1 MPNITQIPAPRVNI
15 VDEKT
20 GLISREWFRFL
31 NNIYTIVGGEN
42 RGVILPENGGTG
54 TGVVPTNGQLPI
66 GNGATYTPANLTQG
80 TGLTVTNGAGSVA
93 LAITDT
99 GVTAGA
105 YGSASAVP
113 NYSVNAQGQ
122 LTAAANTS
130 IAIDAS
136 QVISGIFPIARGG
149 TNTNATPTAGTVT
162 YGTGTAIAYSAVGTA
177 GQALVS
183 NGASAPS
190 WSSITSSQWVTSGAN
205 IYYTAGNVGIGT
217 TSPGSAL
224 DVKGTLRLSGSSSGY
239 IGLAPAASAGSTT
252 YTLPSADGSS
262 NQVLQTNGSGVLSW
276 GTSGLGTVTSVSG
289 TGTVSGINLSGTV
302 TTSGSLTL
310 GGTLSVAAS
319 DITSGTIN
327 TARLGSGTA
336 SSSTYLRG
344 DQTWASVTATTAVN
358 LSGGTLT
365 TSSYTLVSSNN
376 LIALQSSAGNGVFV
390 NGSGASFSGSSDNA
404 ISLGTSGFRWSAL
417 YVAGTFGWGGYSISA
432 PAGST
437 STFLRNDGTWA
448 TPTSSGVTSVSGTGT
463 VSGLTLSGTVTSTG
477 NLTLGGTLSLTS
489 GNVTTAL
496 GFTPYSNTNPNG
508 YINSSGSCASASTAA
523 NLSGGTLTTSS
534 YTLTS
539 SNALVAIGN
548 SSGQG
553 VFVNG
558 SGSFSSS
565 VDNTM
570 SCGTSGFRWTT
581 VYATTSTINTSD
593 ANQKQQIENLTDV
606 EFAVAN
612 ELKSKVKTFKF
623 NEAVAAKGSNARKHV
638 GWIAQDVQTV
648 FANHG
653 LNANDYGMFCSD
665 EIDGKIQLGVRY
677 EELLTFISAA
687 EDQKMTSLIS
697 SVSQLVAEVEALK
710 TSQLP
715 K

>member
-31 NNIYTIVGGEN
+31 NNVYTIVGGEN

-54 TGVVPTNGQLPI
+54 TDAIPANGQIPI
-66 GNGATYTPANLTQG
+66 GDGTTYTPANLTQG
-80 TGLTVTNGAGSVA
+80 AGLTITNGAGSVA
-93 LAITDT
+93 LAITNT
-99 GVTAGA
+99 GVTAGS

-136 QVISGIFPIARGG
+136 QVTSGIFPIARGG
-149 TNTNATPTAGTVT
+149 TNTNATPTAGTVA
-162 YGTGTAIAYSAVGTA
+162 YGTGTAVAYSAVGTA

-190 WSSITSSQWVTSGAN
+190 WSTIPSSQWTTTISGVD
-205 IYYTAGNVGIGT
+205 IYYTTGNVGIGT
-217 TSPGSAL
+217 STPGSTL
-224 DVKGTLRLSGSSSGY
+224 DVKGILRLSGSFSGY
-239 IGLAPAASAGSTT
+239 VGFVAPAAVASSIT
-252 YTLPSADGSS
+252 YTLPSVAGTA

-276 GTSGLGTVTSVSG
+276 ASVGVGTVTSVSG
-289 TGTVSGINLSGTV
+289 TGTVSGLSLSGTV
-302 TTSGSLTL
+302 TSSGNLTL
-310 GGTLSVAAS
+310 GGAISLVFGDVTSALGYVPYPNTNPSGFVNSSGSVAFATSAGSAS
-319 DITSGTIN
+319 
-327 TARLGSGTA
+327 
-336 SSSTYLRG
+336 
-344 DQTWASVTATTAVN
+344 TATN

-365 TSSYTLVSSNN
+365 TSSYLLSS
-376 LIALQSSAGNGVFV
+376 SS
-390 NGSGASFSGSSDNA
+390 S
-404 ISLGTSGFRWSAL
+404 
-417 YVAGTFGWGGYSISA
+417 
-432 PAGST
+432 
-437 STFLRNDGTWA
+437 
-448 TPTSSGVTSVSGTGT
+448 
-463 VSGLTLSGTVTSTG
+463 
-477 NLTLGGTLSLTS
+477 
-489 GNVTTAL
+489 
-496 GFTPYSNTNPNG
+496 
-508 YINSSGSCASASTAA
+508 
-523 NLSGGTLTTSS
+523 
-534 YTLTS
+534 
-539 SNALVAIGN
+539 LVAIGN

-581 VYATTSTINTSD
+581 VYATTGTINTSD
-593 ANQKQQIENLTDV
+593 ANQKQQIQNLTDV
-606 EFAVAN
+606 ELAVAT

-623 NEAVAAKGSNARKHV
+623 NDAVTAKGLNARKHV
-638 GWIAQDVQTV
+638 GWIAQDVQTA

-653 LNANDYGMFCSD
+653 LNANDYGLFCSD

-687 EDQKMTSLIS
+687 EDQKMTALIS
-697 SVSQLVAEVEALK
+697 SVNQLAAEVEALK
-710 TSQLP
+710 SSQPP

>member
-31 NNIYTIVGGEN
+31 NNVYTIVGGEN

-80 TGLTVTNGAGSVA
+80 TGLTITNGAGSVA
-93 LAITDT
+93 LAITNT

-105 YGSASAVP
+105 YGSASVVP
-113 NYSVNAQGQ
+113 NYTVNAQGQ
-122 LTAAANTS
+122 LTVAANTS
-130 IAIDAS
+130 IAIDTS

-149 TNTNATPTAGTVT
+149 TNTNATPTAGTVA
-162 YGTGTAIAYSAVGTA
+162 YGTGTAIAYSAVGTV

-190 WSSITSSQWVTSGAN
+190 WSTIISSQWVTSGAN

-239 IGLAPAASAGSTT
+239 VGLAPAAAAGSTT
-252 YTLPSADGSS
+252 YTLPSADGSA
-262 NQVLQTNGSGVLSW
+262 NQVLRTNGSGVLSW
-276 GTSGLGTVTSVSG
+276 VTSGSGTVTSVSG
-289 TGTVSGINLSGTV
+289 TGTVSGLSLSGTV
-302 TTSGSLTL
+302 TTS
-310 GGTLSVAAS
+310 
-319 DITSGTIN
+319 
-327 TARLGSGTA
+327 
-336 SSSTYLRG
+336 
-344 DQTWASVTATTAVN
+344 
-358 LSGGTLT
+358 
-365 TSSYTLVSSNN
+365 
-376 LIALQSSAGNGVFV
+376 
-390 NGSGASFSGSSDNA
+390 
-404 ISLGTSGFRWSAL
+404 
-417 YVAGTFGWGGYSISA
+417 
-432 PAGST
+432 
-437 STFLRNDGTWA
+437 
-448 TPTSSGVTSVSGTGT
+448 
-463 VSGLTLSGTVTSTG
+463 G

-489 GNVTTAL
+489 GDITSGL
-496 GFTPYSNTNPNG
+496 GFTPYSNTNPSG
-508 YINSSGSCASASTAA
+508 FVTSSGSVAFATSAGSASTAA

-534 YTLTS
+534 YSLLSSTS
-539 SNALVAIGN
+539 LVAIGN

-581 VYATTSTINTSD
+581 VYATTGTINTSD

-623 NEAVAAKGSNARKHV
+623 NEAVAAKGTNARKHV
-638 GWIAQDVQTV
+638 GWIAQDVQTT

>member
-31 NNIYTIVGGEN
+31 NNVYTIVGGET
-42 RGVILPENGGTG
+42 RGVIAPENGGTG
-54 TGVVPTNGQLPI
+54 TGVVPTNGQIPI
-66 GNGATYTPANLTQG
+66 GDGANYTPANLTQG

-93 LAITDT
+93 LAITNT
-99 GVTAGA
+99 GVTAGS
-105 YGSASAVP
+105 YGSASVVP
-113 NYSVNAQGQ
+113 NYTVNAQGQ
-122 LTAAANTS
+122 LTTAANTS

-136 QVISGIFPIARGG
+136 QVTSGILPIARGG
-149 TNTNATPTAGTVT
+149 TNTNATPTAGTVA
-162 YGTGTAIAYSAVGTA
+162 YGTGTAIAYSAVGTV

-190 WSSITSSQWVTSGAN
+190 WSTITSSQWVTSGAN
-205 IYYTAGNVGIGT
+205 IYYIAGNVGIGT

-239 IGLAPAASAGSTT
+239 VGLAPAAAAGSTT

-262 NQVLQTNGSGVLSW
+262 NQVLRTNGSGVLSW
-276 GTSGLGTVTSVSG
+276 VTSGSGTVTSVSG
-289 TGTVSGINLSGTV
+289 TGTVSGLSLSGTV
-302 TTSGSLTL
+302 TTS
-310 GGTLSVAAS
+310 
-319 DITSGTIN
+319 
-327 TARLGSGTA
+327 
-336 SSSTYLRG
+336 
-344 DQTWASVTATTAVN
+344 
-358 LSGGTLT
+358 
-365 TSSYTLVSSNN
+365 
-376 LIALQSSAGNGVFV
+376 
-390 NGSGASFSGSSDNA
+390 
-404 ISLGTSGFRWSAL
+404 
-417 YVAGTFGWGGYSISA
+417 
-432 PAGST
+432 
-437 STFLRNDGTWA
+437 
-448 TPTSSGVTSVSGTGT
+448 
-463 VSGLTLSGTVTSTG
+463 G

-489 GNVTTAL
+489 GDITSGL
-496 GFTPYSNTNPNG
+496 GFTPYSNTNPSG
-508 YINSSGSCASASTAA
+508 FVTSSGSVAFATSAGSASTAT

-534 YTLTS
+534 YSLLS
-539 SNALVAIGN
+539 SSSLVAIGN

-565 VDNTM
+565 IDNTM

-581 VYATTSTINTSD
+581 VYATTGTINTSD
-593 ANQKQQIENLTDV
+593 ANQKQQIQNLTEV
-606 EFAVAN
+606 EFAVAT

-623 NEAVAAKGSNARKHV
+623 NDAVTAKGLNARKHV
-638 GWIAQDVQTV
+638 GWIAQDVQTA

>member
-31 NNIYTIVGGEN
+31 NNVYTIVGGEN

-80 TGLTVTNGAGSVA
+80 TGLTITNGAGSVT
-93 LAITDT
+93 LAITNT
-99 GVTAGA
+99 GVTAGS
-105 YGSASAVP
+105 YGSASVVP
-113 NYSVNAQGQ
+113 NYTVNAQGQ
-122 LTAAANTS
+122 LTVAANTS
-130 IAIDAS
+130 IAIDTS

-149 TNTNATPTAGTVT
+149 TNTNATPTAGTVA

-190 WSSITSSQWVTSGAN
+190 WSTITSSQWVTSGAN
-205 IYYTAGNVGIGT
+205 IYYTTGNVGIGT

-224 DVKGTLRLSGSSSGY
+224 DVKGTLRLSGASSGY
-239 IGLAPAASAGSTT
+239 VGLAPAAAAGSTT
-252 YTLPSADGSS
+252 YTLPSADGSA
-262 NQVLQTNGSGVLSW
+262 NQVLRTNGSGVLSW
-276 GTSGLGTVTSVSG
+276 VTSGSGTVTSVSG
-289 TGTVSGINLSGTV
+289 TGTVSGLSLSGTV
-302 TTSGSLTL
+302 TTS
-310 GGTLSVAAS
+310 
-319 DITSGTIN
+319 
-327 TARLGSGTA
+327 
-336 SSSTYLRG
+336 
-344 DQTWASVTATTAVN
+344 
-358 LSGGTLT
+358 
-365 TSSYTLVSSNN
+365 
-376 LIALQSSAGNGVFV
+376 
-390 NGSGASFSGSSDNA
+390 
-404 ISLGTSGFRWSAL
+404 
-417 YVAGTFGWGGYSISA
+417 
-432 PAGST
+432 
-437 STFLRNDGTWA
+437 
-448 TPTSSGVTSVSGTGT
+448 
-463 VSGLTLSGTVTSTG
+463 G

-489 GNVTTAL
+489 GDITSGL
-496 GFTPYSNTNPNG
+496 GFTPYSNTNPSG
-508 YINSSGSCASASTAA
+508 FVTSSGSVAFATSAGSASTAA

-534 YTLTS
+534 YSLLSSTS
-539 SNALVAIGN
+539 LVAIGN

-581 VYATTSTINTSD
+581 VYATTGTINTSD
-593 ANQKQQIENLTDV
+593 ANQKQQIEKLTDV

-638 GWIAQDVQTV
+638 GWIAQDVQTT

>member
-31 NNIYTIVGGEN
+31 NNVYTIVGGEN

-80 TGLTVTNGAGSVA
+80 TGLTITNGAGSVA
-93 LAITDT
+93 LAITNT

-105 YGSASAVP
+105 YGSASVVP
-113 NYSVNAQGQ
+113 NYTVNAQGQ
-122 LTAAANTS
+122 LTVAANTS
-130 IAIDAS
+130 IAIDTS

-149 TNTNATPTAGTVT
+149 TNTNATPTAGAVA
-162 YGTGTAIAYSAVGTA
+162 YGTGTAVAYSAVGTV

-190 WSSITSSQWVTSGAN
+190 WSTIISSQWVTSGAN
-205 IYYTAGNVGIGT
+205 IYYTTGNVGIGT

-224 DVKGTLRLSGSSSGY
+224 DVKGTLRLSGASSGY
-239 IGLAPAASAGSTT
+239 VGLAPAAAAGSTT
-252 YTLPSADGSS
+252 YTLPSADGSA
-262 NQVLQTNGSGVLSW
+262 NQVLRTDGSGVLSW
-276 GTSGLGTVTSVSG
+276 VTSSSGTVTSVSG
-289 TGTVSGINLSGTV
+289 TGTVSGLSLSGTV
-302 TTSGSLTL
+302 TTS
-310 GGTLSVAAS
+310 
-319 DITSGTIN
+319 
-327 TARLGSGTA
+327 
-336 SSSTYLRG
+336 
-344 DQTWASVTATTAVN
+344 
-358 LSGGTLT
+358 
-365 TSSYTLVSSNN
+365 
-376 LIALQSSAGNGVFV
+376 
-390 NGSGASFSGSSDNA
+390 
-404 ISLGTSGFRWSAL
+404 
-417 YVAGTFGWGGYSISA
+417 
-432 PAGST
+432 
-437 STFLRNDGTWA
+437 
-448 TPTSSGVTSVSGTGT
+448 
-463 VSGLTLSGTVTSTG
+463 G

-489 GNVTTAL
+489 GDITSGL
-496 GFTPYSNTNPNG
+496 GFTPYSNTNPSG
-508 YINSSGSCASASTAA
+508 FVTSSGSVAFATSAGSASTAT

-534 YTLTS
+534 YSLLSSTS
-539 SNALVAIGN
+539 LVAIGN

-565 VDNTM
+565 IDNTM

-581 VYATTSTINTSD
+581 VYATTGTINTSD

-612 ELKSKVKTFKF
+612 ELKSKIKTFKF

-638 GWIAQDVQTV
+638 GWIAQDVQTT

>member
-1 MPNITQIPAPRVNI
+1 MPNITQIPAPRVGLI
-15 VDEKT
+15 DEKT
-20 GLISREWFRFL
+20 GTISREWFRFL
-31 NNIYTIVGGEN
+31 NNVYTIIGGETQ
-42 RGVILPENGGTG
+42 GVIAPENGGTG
-54 TGVVPTNGQLPI
+54 TGVAPANGQLPI

-113 NYSVNAQGQ
+113 NYTVNAQGQ
-122 LTAAANTS
+122 LTAAATTS
-130 IAIDAS
+130 IAIDAA
-136 QVISGIFPIARGG
+136 QVTSGIFPIARGG
-149 TNTNATPTAGTVT
+149 TNTNATPTAGTVA
-162 YGTGTAIAYSAVGTA
+162 YGTGTAIAYSAVGIA

-205 IYYTAGNVGIGT
+205 IYYTAGNVGVGT

-239 IGLAPAASAGSTT
+239 VGLAPAASAGSTT
-252 YTLPSADGSS
+252 YTLPSADGSA
-262 NQVLQTNGSGVLSW
+262 NQVLRTNGSGVLSW
-276 GTSGLGTVTSVSG
+276 VTSGSGTVTSVSG
-289 TGTVSGINLSGTV
+289 TGTVSGLSLSGTV
-302 TTSGSLTL
+302 TTS
-310 GGTLSVAAS
+310 
-319 DITSGTIN
+319 
-327 TARLGSGTA
+327 
-336 SSSTYLRG
+336 
-344 DQTWASVTATTAVN
+344 
-358 LSGGTLT
+358 
-365 TSSYTLVSSNN
+365 
-376 LIALQSSAGNGVFV
+376 
-390 NGSGASFSGSSDNA
+390 
-404 ISLGTSGFRWSAL
+404 
-417 YVAGTFGWGGYSISA
+417 
-432 PAGST
+432 
-437 STFLRNDGTWA
+437 
-448 TPTSSGVTSVSGTGT
+448 
-463 VSGLTLSGTVTSTG
+463 G

-489 GNVTTAL
+489 GDITSGL

-508 YINSSGSCASASTAA
+508 YINSSGSCAFATSAGSASTATSASTAA

-534 YTLTS
+534 YSLLSSTS
-539 SNALVAIGN
+539 LVAIGN

-581 VYATTSTINTSD
+581 VYATTGTINTSD

-638 GWIAQDVQTV
+638 GWIAQDVQTT

>member
-31 NNIYTIVGGEN
+31 NNVYTIVGGEN

-80 TGLTVTNGAGSVA
+80 TGLTITNGAGSVA
-93 LAITDT
+93 LAITNT

-105 YGSASAVP
+105 YGSASVVP
-113 NYSVNAQGQ
+113 NYTVNAQGQ
-122 LTAAANTS
+122 LTVAANTS
-130 IAIDAS
+130 IAIDTS

-149 TNTNATPTAGTVT
+149 TNTSATPTAGTVA
-162 YGTGTAIAYSAVGTA
+162 YGTGTAIAYSAVGTV

-190 WSSITSSQWVTSGAN
+190 WSTITSSQWVTSGAN
-205 IYYTAGNVGIGT
+205 IYYTTGNVGIGT

-224 DVKGTLRLSGSSSGY
+224 DVKGTLRLSGASSGY
-239 IGLAPAASAGSTT
+239 VGLAPAAAAGSTT

-276 GTSGLGTVTSVSG
+276 GTSGSGTVTSVSG
-289 TGTVSGINLSGTV
+289 TGTVSGLSLSGTV

-310 GGTLSVAAS
+310 GGTLSLTS
-319 DITSGTIN
+319 GDITSG
-327 TARLGSGTA
+327 
-336 SSSTYLRG
+336 
-344 DQTWASVTATTAVN
+344 
-358 LSGGTLT
+358 
-365 TSSYTLVSSNN
+365 
-376 LIALQSSAGNGVFV
+376 
-390 NGSGASFSGSSDNA
+390 
-404 ISLGTSGFRWSAL
+404 
-417 YVAGTFGWGGYSISA
+417 
-432 PAGST
+432 
-437 STFLRNDGTWA
+437 
-448 TPTSSGVTSVSGTGT
+448 
-463 VSGLTLSGTVTSTG
+463 
-477 NLTLGGTLSLTS
+477 
-489 GNVTTAL
+489 L
-496 GFTPYSNTNPNG
+496 GFTPYSNTNPSG
-508 YINSSGSCASASTAA
+508 FVTSSGSVAFATSAGSASTAA

-534 YTLTS
+534 YSLLSSTS
-539 SNALVAIGN
+539 LVAIGN

-581 VYATTSTINTSD
+581 VYATTGTINTSD

-623 NEAVAAKGSNARKHV
+623 NEAVAAKGLNARKHV
-638 GWIAQDVQTV
+638 GWIAQDVQTT

>member
-31 NNIYTIVGGEN
+31 NNVYTIVGGEN

-54 TGVVPTNGQLPI
+54 IGVVPTNGQLPI

-93 LAITDT
+93 LAITNT
-99 GVTAGA
+99 GVTAGS
-105 YGSASAVP
+105 YGSASVVP
-113 NYSVNAQGQ
+113 NYTVNAQGQ
-122 LTAAANTS
+122 LTVAANTS
-130 IAIDAS
+130 IAIDTS

-149 TNTNATPTAGTVT
+149 TNTNATPTAGTVA
-162 YGTGTAIAYSAVGTA
+162 YGTGTAIAYSAVGTV

-190 WSSITSSQWVTSGAN
+190 WSTITSSQWVTSGAN
-205 IYYTAGNVGIGT
+205 IYYIAGNVGIGT
-217 TSPGSAL
+217 TSPGSVL

-239 IGLAPAASAGSTT
+239 VGLAPAAAAGSTT
-252 YTLPSADGSS
+252 YTLPSADGSA
-262 NQVLQTNGSGVLSW
+262 NQVLRTNGSGVLSW
-276 GTSGLGTVTSVSG
+276 VTSGSGTVTSVSG
-289 TGTVSGINLSGTV
+289 TGTVSGLSLSGTV
-302 TTSGSLTL
+302 TTS
-310 GGTLSVAAS
+310 
-319 DITSGTIN
+319 
-327 TARLGSGTA
+327 
-336 SSSTYLRG
+336 
-344 DQTWASVTATTAVN
+344 
-358 LSGGTLT
+358 
-365 TSSYTLVSSNN
+365 
-376 LIALQSSAGNGVFV
+376 
-390 NGSGASFSGSSDNA
+390 
-404 ISLGTSGFRWSAL
+404 
-417 YVAGTFGWGGYSISA
+417 
-432 PAGST
+432 
-437 STFLRNDGTWA
+437 
-448 TPTSSGVTSVSGTGT
+448 
-463 VSGLTLSGTVTSTG
+463 G

-489 GNVTTAL
+489 GDITSGL
-496 GFTPYSNTNPNG
+496 GFTPYSNTNPSG
-508 YINSSGSCASASTAA
+508 FVTSSGSVAFATSAGSASTAA
-523 NLSGGTLTTSS
+523 NLSGSTLTTSS
-534 YTLTS
+534 YILS
-539 SNALVAIGN
+539 SSSSLVAIAN

-565 VDNTM
+565 IDNTM

-581 VYATTSTINTSD
+581 VYATTGTINTSD
-593 ANQKQQIENLTDV
+593 ANQKQQIQNLTEV
-606 EFAVAN
+606 EFAVAT

-623 NEAVAAKGSNARKHV
+623 NDAVTAKGLNARKHV
-638 GWIAQDVQTV
+638 GWIAQDVQTA

-697 SVSQLVAEVEALK
+697 SVNQLVAEVEALK
-710 TSQLP
+710 SSQPP

>member
-31 NNIYTIVGGEN
+31 NNVYTIVGGEN

-80 TGLTVTNGAGSVA
+80 TGLTITNGAGSVA
-93 LAITDT
+93 LAITNT

-105 YGSASAVP
+105 YGSASVVP
-113 NYSVNAQGQ
+113 NYTVNAQGQ
-122 LTAAANTS
+122 LTVAANTS
-130 IAIDAS
+130 IAIDTS

-149 TNTNATPTAGTVT
+149 TNTNATPTAGAVA
-162 YGTGTAIAYSAVGTA
+162 YGTGTAVAYSAVGTV

-190 WSSITSSQWVTSGAN
+190 WSTIISSQWVTSGAN
-205 IYYTAGNVGIGT
+205 IYYTTGNVGIGT

-224 DVKGTLRLSGSSSGY
+224 DVKGTLRLSGASSGY
-239 IGLAPAASAGSTT
+239 VGLAPAAAAGSTT
-252 YTLPSADGSS
+252 YTLPSADGSA
-262 NQVLQTNGSGVLSW
+262 NQVLRTDGSGVLSW
-276 GTSGLGTVTSVSG
+276 VTSSSGTVTSVSG
-289 TGTVSGINLSGTV
+289 TGTVSGLSLSGTV
-302 TTSGSLTL
+302 TTS
-310 GGTLSVAAS
+310 
-319 DITSGTIN
+319 
-327 TARLGSGTA
+327 
-336 SSSTYLRG
+336 
-344 DQTWASVTATTAVN
+344 
-358 LSGGTLT
+358 
-365 TSSYTLVSSNN
+365 
-376 LIALQSSAGNGVFV
+376 
-390 NGSGASFSGSSDNA
+390 
-404 ISLGTSGFRWSAL
+404 
-417 YVAGTFGWGGYSISA
+417 
-432 PAGST
+432 
-437 STFLRNDGTWA
+437 
-448 TPTSSGVTSVSGTGT
+448 
-463 VSGLTLSGTVTSTG
+463 G

-489 GNVTTAL
+489 GDITSGL
-496 GFTPYSNTNPNG
+496 GFTPYSNTNPSG
-508 YINSSGSCASASTAA
+508 FVTSSGSVAFATSAGSASTAT

-534 YTLTS
+534 YSLLSSTS
-539 SNALVAIGN
+539 LVAIGN

-565 VDNTM
+565 IDNTM

-581 VYATTSTINTSD
+581 VYATTGTINTSD

-638 GWIAQDVQTV
+638 GWIAQDVQTT

-677 EELLTFISAA
+677 EELLTFISAV

>member
-31 NNIYTIVGGEN
+31 NNVYTIVGGEN

-80 TGLTVTNGAGSVA
+80 TGLTITNGAGSVA
-93 LAITDT
+93 LAITNT

-105 YGSASAVP
+105 YGSASVVP
-113 NYSVNAQGQ
+113 NYTVNAQGQ
-122 LTAAANTS
+122 LTVAANTS
-130 IAIDAS
+130 IAIDTS

-149 TNTNATPTAGTVT
+149 TNTNATPTAGAVA
-162 YGTGTAIAYSAVGTA
+162 YGTGTAVAYSAVGTV

-190 WSSITSSQWVTSGAN
+190 WSTIISSQWVTSGAN
-205 IYYTAGNVGIGT
+205 IYYTTGNVGIGT

-224 DVKGTLRLSGSSSGY
+224 DVKGTLRLSGASSGY
-239 IGLAPAASAGSTT
+239 VGLAPAAAAGSTT
-252 YTLPSADGSS
+252 YTLPSADGSA
-262 NQVLQTNGSGVLSW
+262 NQVLRTDGSGVLSW
-276 GTSGLGTVTSVSG
+276 VTSSSGTVTSVSG
-289 TGTVSGINLSGTV
+289 TGTVSGLSLSGTV
-302 TTSGSLTL
+302 TTS
-310 GGTLSVAAS
+310 
-319 DITSGTIN
+319 
-327 TARLGSGTA
+327 
-336 SSSTYLRG
+336 
-344 DQTWASVTATTAVN
+344 
-358 LSGGTLT
+358 
-365 TSSYTLVSSNN
+365 
-376 LIALQSSAGNGVFV
+376 
-390 NGSGASFSGSSDNA
+390 
-404 ISLGTSGFRWSAL
+404 
-417 YVAGTFGWGGYSISA
+417 
-432 PAGST
+432 
-437 STFLRNDGTWA
+437 
-448 TPTSSGVTSVSGTGT
+448 
-463 VSGLTLSGTVTSTG
+463 G

-489 GNVTTAL
+489 GDITSGL
-496 GFTPYSNTNPNG
+496 GFTPYSNTNPSG
-508 YINSSGSCASASTAA
+508 FVTSSGSVAFATSAGSASTAT

-534 YTLTS
+534 YSLLSSTS
-539 SNALVAIGN
+539 LVAIGN

-565 VDNTM
+565 IDNTM

-581 VYATTSTINTSD
+581 VYATTGTINTSD

-638 GWIAQDVQTV
+638 GWIAQDVQTT

>member
-31 NNIYTIVGGEN
+31 NNVYTIVGGEN

-66 GNGATYTPANLTQG
+66 GNGTTYTPANLTQG

-93 LAITDT
+93 LAITNT
-99 GVTAGA
+99 GVTAGS
-105 YGSASAVP
+105 YGSASVVP
-113 NYSVNAQGQ
+113 NYTVNAQGQ
-122 LTAAANTS
+122 LTTAANTS
-130 IAIDAS
+130 IAIDTS

-149 TNTNATPTAGTVT
+149 TNTNATPTAGTVA

-190 WSSITSSQWVTSGAN
+190 WSTIISSQWVTSGAN

-239 IGLAPAASAGSTT
+239 VGLAPAAAAGSTT

-262 NQVLQTNGSGVLSW
+262 NQVLRTNGSGVLSW
-276 GTSGLGTVTSVSG
+276 VTSSSGTVTSVSG
-289 TGTVSGINLSGTV
+289 TGTVSGLSLSGTV
-302 TTSGSLTL
+302 TTS
-310 GGTLSVAAS
+310 
-319 DITSGTIN
+319 
-327 TARLGSGTA
+327 
-336 SSSTYLRG
+336 
-344 DQTWASVTATTAVN
+344 
-358 LSGGTLT
+358 
-365 TSSYTLVSSNN
+365 
-376 LIALQSSAGNGVFV
+376 
-390 NGSGASFSGSSDNA
+390 
-404 ISLGTSGFRWSAL
+404 
-417 YVAGTFGWGGYSISA
+417 
-432 PAGST
+432 
-437 STFLRNDGTWA
+437 
-448 TPTSSGVTSVSGTGT
+448 
-463 VSGLTLSGTVTSTG
+463 G

-489 GNVTTAL
+489 GDITSGL
-496 GFTPYSNTNPNG
+496 GFTPYSNTNPSG
-508 YINSSGSCASASTAA
+508 FVTSSGSVAFATSAGSASTAT

-534 YTLTS
+534 YSLLS
-539 SNALVAIGN
+539 SSSLVAIGN

-553 VFVNG
+553 VFVNS

-565 VDNTM
+565 IDNTM

-581 VYATTSTINTSD
+581 VYATTGTINTSD
-593 ANQKQQIENLTDV
+593 ANQKQQIQNLTEV
-606 EFAVAN
+606 EFAVAT

-623 NEAVAAKGSNARKHV
+623 NDAVTAKGLNARKHV

-697 SVSQLVAEVEALK
+697 SVNQLVAEVEALK
-710 TSQLP
+710 SSQPP

>member
-31 NNIYTIVGGEN
+31 NNVYTIVGGEN

-80 TGLTVTNGAGSVA
+80 TGLTITNGAGSVA
-93 LAITDT
+93 LAITNT

-105 YGSASAVP
+105 YGSASVVP
-113 NYSVNAQGQ
+113 NYTVNAQGQ
-122 LTAAANTS
+122 LTVAANTS
-130 IAIDAS
+130 IAIDTS

-149 TNTNATPTAGTVT
+149 TNTNATPTAGTVA

-190 WSSITSSQWVTSGAN
+190 WSTITSSQWVTSGAN
-205 IYYTAGNVGIGT
+205 IYYTTGNVGIGT

-224 DVKGTLRLSGSSSGY
+224 DVKGTLRLSGASSGY
-239 IGLAPAASAGSTT
+239 VGLAPAAAAGSTT
-252 YTLPSADGSS
+252 YTLPSADGSA
-262 NQVLQTNGSGVLSW
+262 NQVLRTNGSGVLSW
-276 GTSGLGTVTSVSG
+276 VTSGSGTVTSVSG
-289 TGTVSGINLSGTV
+289 TGTVSGLSLSGTV
-302 TTSGSLTL
+302 TTS
-310 GGTLSVAAS
+310 
-319 DITSGTIN
+319 
-327 TARLGSGTA
+327 
-336 SSSTYLRG
+336 
-344 DQTWASVTATTAVN
+344 
-358 LSGGTLT
+358 
-365 TSSYTLVSSNN
+365 
-376 LIALQSSAGNGVFV
+376 
-390 NGSGASFSGSSDNA
+390 
-404 ISLGTSGFRWSAL
+404 
-417 YVAGTFGWGGYSISA
+417 
-432 PAGST
+432 
-437 STFLRNDGTWA
+437 
-448 TPTSSGVTSVSGTGT
+448 
-463 VSGLTLSGTVTSTG
+463 G

-489 GNVTTAL
+489 GDITSGL
-496 GFTPYSNTNPNG
+496 GFTPYSNTNPSG
-508 YINSSGSCASASTAA
+508 FVTSSGSVAFATSAGSASTAA

-534 YTLTS
+534 YSLLSSTS
-539 SNALVAIGN
+539 LVAIGN

-565 VDNTM
+565 IDNTM

-581 VYATTSTINTSD
+581 VYATTGTINTSD
-593 ANQKQQIENLTDV
+593 ANQKQQIEKLTDV

-612 ELKSKVKTFKF
+612 ELKSKIKTFKF
-623 NEAVAAKGSNARKHV
+623 NEAVAAKGLNARKHV
-638 GWIAQDVQTV
+638 GWIAQDVQTT